1 MSSATL
7 LLLAIGLA
15 LAGWLAARAKAWG
28 FRRVAPSGRIAALP
42 SYHGWYV
49 ALWIAIPVLLFVIA
63 WNVIAPQLVVQSVL
77 ASPAAHLLPPF
88 GMKRDMMLGE
98 ARAVALGAAQ
108 GVFTPDAAGLVEPF
122 RDAIARYRLIG
133 IAVTLALALL
143 CGTWSFLRLK
153 PDFAAQGVFTPDA
166 AGLVEPFRDAIA
178 RYRLIGIAVT
188 LALALLCGTWAF
200 LRLKPDFAART
211 RVERAVMIGLLLA
224 SLAAILTT
232 LGIFFSLVFETVR
245 FFGMI
250 NPLDFLFGLQWG
262 PDPMSDVPDPSRYGA
277 IPLFWG
283 TIYIGAVIA
292 MLVAIPLGLMSAIY
306 LTQYA
311 GPRWRQWLKP
321 ALEILAGVPTVVYGY
336 FAALTVAPMIRDAS
350 AAVGIAG
357 ASSESALAAGLVMG
371 VMIIPFVSSMAD
383 DSIAAVPQ
391 AMRDGSLAMG
401 ATTNETI
408 RKVLVPA
415 ALPGIV
421 AGVMLAISRAI
432 GETMI
437 VVMAAGATAN
447 LTANPLK
454 TMTTVTYQIVA
465 MLTGEGSFDH
475 PATLS
480 AFALGF
486 VLFLLTLGLNIVALR
501 VVKRFREAYE

>member
-1 MSSATL
+1 MSPAFL
-7 LLLAIGLA
+7 LLLALGLS
-15 LAGWLAARAKAWG
+15 LAGWLAARARAWS
-28 FRRVAPSGRIAALP
+28 FRRAAPERRLAALP
-42 SYHGWYV
+42 SYHAWYV
-49 ALWIAIPVLLFVIA
+49 ALWIAVPVLLFVIA
-63 WNVIAPQLVVQSVL
+63 WSAVAPQLVTQSVL
-77 ASPAAHLLPPF
+77 ASPAAAELPPF
-88 GMKRDMMLGE
+88 GFQRETILGE
-98 ARAVALGAAQ
+98 ARNAATGAAP
-108 GVFTPDAAGLVEPF
+108 GVFNPLARDLVEPY
-122 RDAIARYRLIG
+122 RAAIARYDLIG
-133 IAVTLALALL
+133 LAATLVIAFLGGA
-143 CGTWSFLRLK
+143 WSFLR
-153 PDFAAQGVFTPDA
+153 V
-166 AGLVEPFRDAIA
+166 
-178 RYRLIGIAVT
+178 
-188 LALALLCGTWAF
+188 
-200 LRLKPDFAART
+200 KPDFAART
-211 RVERAVMIGLLLA
+211 SVERAVMTLLLLA
-224 SLAAILTT
+224 SLVAILTT
-232 LGIFFSLVFETVR
+232 LGIFVSLVFETVR

-250 NPLDFLFGLQWG
+250 SPGEFLFGTHWG
-262 PDPMSDVPDPSRYGA
+262 PDPMSATADPSRYGA
-277 IPLFWG
+277 LPLFWG
-283 TIYIGAVIA
+283 TIYIGAIIA
-292 MLVAIPLGLMSAIY
+292 MVVAIPLGLMSAIY

-311 GPRWRQWLKP
+311 RPQARKVLKP

-336 FAALTVAPMIRDAS
+336 FAALSIAPFVRDLAQS
-350 AAVGIAG
+350 VGIAS

-421 AGVMLAISRAI
+421 AGIMLAISRAI

-437 VVMAAGATAN
+437 VVMAAGAAAN
-447 LTANPLK
+447 LTVNPLEA
-454 TMTTVTYQIVA
+454 MTTVTFQIVA

-486 VLFLLTLGLNIVALR
+486 VLFLVTLALNFIALR